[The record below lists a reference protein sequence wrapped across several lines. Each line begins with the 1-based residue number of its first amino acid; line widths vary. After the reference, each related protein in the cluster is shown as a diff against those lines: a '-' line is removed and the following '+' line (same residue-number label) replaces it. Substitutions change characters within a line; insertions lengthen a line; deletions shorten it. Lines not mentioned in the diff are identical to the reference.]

1 MSTSGI
7 FDSLDPRKCGFN
19 MILSLK
25 IHMITFLNRKE
36 ILFFLFSVITCH
48 AFSQDYNFRNFNSED
63 GLAQSYVYSITQD
76 MHGYLW
82 VGTGNGISRYNGFK
96 FENYLNSD
104 SSADNV
110 ITCSIDDG
118 EYMWFGHMNG
128 GLSCFNGK
136 KFQKINIPQSN
147 VSGLTHFAKSPD
159 GMVWVSTYSDGLLK
173 LNKDSGVIKHNLF
186 YNQTIILSFE
196 FIDESD
202 LLVGTNTGLL
212 HCRLKGSGE
221 IEIIQHISEIP
232 ESKITGILKIKNKS
246 GFYIATEN
254 DGVFKLTSNG
264 NNFKA
269 SKIAV
274 GKASDFSSIQDIYE
288 DNQSNLWLSSFGNG
302 LIKLSYSSAGEL
314 TKLSYFN
321 KANGLITNNVK
332 SIHED
337 YEGDIWCGNY
347 GLGLTL
353 ITPKTLSVYKFNN
366 PSYGNNIF
374 SFCFDQKY
382 RWIGTENGLV
392 KIDHQTGKIVKF
404 YGKSNGLPK
413 DKVTSIYT
421 TDGKELWIGTG
432 ENGVFRMDTGN
443 EKIRKYPIENGI
455 LENSITIITGKGEQ
469 VWIGTQKGLWN
480 INLNT
485 NRKNGYSINQ
495 GGLPHNFINSL
506 YIDRRGRLW
515 VSTPG
520 STLAYIQDQK
530 VFKIPINSFSGNLT
544 LRPITEDADSGIWVG
559 SNGNG
564 IFKIQSDSIVNLT
577 VKEGLV
583 SNYCYSLICDDQKN
597 IWVGHKGGISKIRV
611 ADFSIKPIQHIE
623 GTTESYQFNPN
634 AIIKDQKG
642 KIWFG
647 SDKGMVIYDPS
658 MEYPQQ
664 RPPVLGITSIKIND
678 EEKDISDKIILSP
691 GYYKIKI
698 DFLGIS
704 LRDPALVTYQYK
716 LSGYDQWSDLIK
728 NTSVTYNH
736 LTEGDYTFI
745 LNARSGD
752 GAVSENPLNISIFIK
767 KPIWMKWW
775 FYVVA
780 VLLLFVLT
788 FLYIKRREYKFLV
801 EKRILEEKVVERTY
815 EIQSQKNEIELQKDI
830 IDEKNANITSSIR
843 YASNIQKA
851 VLPPTEFVDKLLPD
865 NFILSKPKDI
875 VSGDFYWLTEKDNK
889 IVITVAD
896 CTGHG
901 VPGAFMSL
909 LGVTLLNEIVNIKGI
924 TRSDAI
930 VTELR
935 YSLIHSLQQSRKDI
949 TTADGFDIALCVLDL
964 QQKRIQFTGGMSNLI
979 YIHDGNFNVVRAD
992 RNSVCGEYDNSGPF
1006 TMKEFDYKKGDVL
1019 YLFSDG
1025 YQDQFGGEHDRK
1037 YFVHRFYVEL
1047 LDIHRLPMSK
1057 QKEILEKNLKEW
1069 MGDNVQTDDITV
1081 MGIRL

>member
-1 MSTSGI
+1 MSNSGI
-7 FDSLDPRKCGFN
+7 LVTPGSGRSSVIMF
-19 MILSLK
+19 LSLK
-25 IHMITFLNRKE
+25 IPIKNYIACKA
-36 ILFFLFSVITCH
+36 ILLSFFSVISLYV
-48 AFSQDYNFRNFNSED
+48 FSQDYNFRNFNSED
-63 GLAQSYVYSITQD
+63 GLAQSYVYSIIQD
-76 MHGYLW
+76 VHGYLW
-82 VGTGNGISRYNGFK
+82 IGTGNGVSRYNGFK

-110 ITCSIDDG
+110 ITCIIDDG

-136 KFQKINIPQSN
+136 KFHEVHIPQSN

-159 GMVWVSTYSDGLLK
+159 GMVWASTYSDGLLK
-173 LNKDSGVIKHNLF
+173 LNKDSGVIKHNIF
-186 YNQTIILSFE
+186 RDQTIILSFE

-202 LLVGTNTGLL
+202 VLVGTNTGLL
-212 HCRLKGSGE
+212 YCRLNGSGE
-221 IEIIQHISEIP
+221 IEIKQHVSEIP
-232 ESKITGILKIKNKS
+232 ESKITGILKIKDKS

-254 DGVFKLTSNG
+254 DGVFKLTYNL

-269 SKIAV
+269 SKITD
-274 GKASDFSSIQDIYE
+274 GKGSDFHGIQDIYE
-288 DNQSNLWLSSFGNG
+288 DSQSNLWLSSFGNG
-302 LIKLSYSSAGEL
+302 LIKMSYSSAGEF
-314 TKLSYFN
+314 TKITYFN
-321 KANGLITNNVK
+321 KANGFITDNVK
-332 SIHED
+332 TIHED
-337 YEGDIWCGNY
+337 YEGDMWCGNY
-347 GLGLTL
+347 GLGLTI
-353 ITPKTLSVYKFNN
+353 ITPKTFSVYKFVN
-366 PSYGNNIF
+366 PSFGTNIF

-382 RWIGTENGLV
+382 KWIGTENGLV
-392 KIDHQTGKIVKF
+392 KMDYQTGKIVKF
-404 YGKSNGLPK
+404 FDKSNGLPK

-443 EKIRKYPIENGI
+443 EKILKYPIENGI

-480 INLNT
+480 INSST
-485 NRKNGYSINQ
+485 NIKNVYSINQ

-506 YIDRRGRLW
+506 YIDRTGRLW
-515 VSTPG
+515 ISTPG
-520 STLAYIQDQK
+520 STLAYIQDEK
-530 VFKIPINSFSGNLT
+530 VFKMPLNFPSGNLT
-544 LRPITEDADSGIWVG
+544 LGPITEDTDSRIWVG

-564 IFKIQSDSIVNLT
+564 IFRIQSDSIINLT

-583 SNYCYSLICDDQKN
+583 SNYCYSLICDDHKN
-597 IWVGHKGGISKIRV
+597 IWVGHKGGLSKIRV
-611 ADFSIKPIQHIE
+611 TDFSIKPIQHIE
-623 GTTESYQFNPN
+623 GTTESYQFNTN
-634 AIIKDQKG
+634 AIIKDQQG

-647 SDKGMVIYDPS
+647 SDKGMVAYDPS

-664 RPPVLGITSIKIND
+664 RPPVLEITSIKIND

-704 LRDPALVTYQYK
+704 LKEPALVTYQYK
-716 LSGYDQWSDLIK
+716 LEGYDQWSDLIK

-752 GAVSENPLNISIFIK
+752 GAVSENPLTISIIIK

-775 FYVVA
+775 FYVLTI
-780 VLLLFVLT
+780 LLLFMLT
-788 FLYIKRREYKFLV
+788 FLYIKRREYKFLS
-801 EKRILEEKVVERTY
+801 EKRILEEKVRERTF
-815 EIQSQKNEIELQKDI
+815 EIQSQKNEIELQRDM

-851 VLPPTEFVDKLLPD
+851 VLPPIELIDKLLPD

-889 IVITVAD
+889 IVFTVAD

-909 LGVTLLNEIVNIKGI
+909 LGITLLNEIVNIKGI
-924 TRSDAI
+924 TRSDTI

-949 TTADGFDIALCVLDL
+949 TTSDGFDIALCVLDN

-979 YIHDGNFNVVRAD
+979 YIHDGNLSVVRAD
-992 RNSVCGEYDNSGPF
+992 RNSVCVEYGNSGPF

-1025 YQDQFGGEHDRK
+1025 YQDQFGGRQDKK